1 MEKQVELEMDGRTP
15 EEVPMCAL
23 RSYLIFR
30 HGNVQMTCACR
41 V

>member
-23 RSYLIFR
+23 RSCLVCR
-30 HGNVQMTCACR
+30 HVYVRPTCACLL
-41 V
+41 